1 MKTKSIPAIIMLVA
15 GAMACVLGFVYRYE
29 STQFFTMVFTVLIV
43 FYMLGCI
50 VKIIID
56 KNFPVESDKNEENT
70 EESEETKENINSE
83 EMQDADE

>member
-15 GAMACVLGFVYRYE
+15 GALACILGFVYQYE
-29 STQFFTMVFTVLIV
+29 TTQFFTMVLTVLIV
-43 FYMLGCI
+43 FYVLGCI

>member
-1 MKTKSIPAIIMLVA
+1 MKTKTIPVTLMLVA

-29 STQFFTMVFTVLIV
+29 TTQFFTMVLTVLIL

-56 KNFPVESDKNEENT
+56 KNFPVEQQKEADTAEET
-70 EESEETKENINSE
+70 EEAKENINSE
-83 EMQDADE
+83 DDKTAEE

>member
-1 MKTKSIPAIIMLVA
+1 MKTKTIPVILMLVA

-29 STQFFTMVFTVLIV
+29 KTQFFTMVLTVLIV

-56 KNFPVESDKNEENT
+56 KNFPVGQPKKDGTAEET
-70 EESEETKENINSE
+70 EEAKENINSE
-83 EMQDADE
+83 GEKSAEE

>member
-1 MKTKSIPAIIMLVA
+1 MKTKTIPVILMLVA

-29 STQFFTMVFTVLIV
+29 TTQFFTMVLTVLIV

-56 KNFPVESDKNEENT
+56 KNFPTEQPDKTGAAEET
-70 EESEETKENINSE
+70 EETKENINSE
-83 EMQDADE
+83 VEKSAEE